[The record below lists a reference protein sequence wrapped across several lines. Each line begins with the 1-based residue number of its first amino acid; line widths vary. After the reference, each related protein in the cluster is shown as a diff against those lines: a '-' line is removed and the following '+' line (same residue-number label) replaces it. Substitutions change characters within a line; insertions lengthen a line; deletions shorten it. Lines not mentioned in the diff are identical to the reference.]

1 MLNEHPRLL
10 RHADRETF
18 VSSAFGEQDLI
29 NRIAGWDGDKEGFI
43 DQLVMRIVQEDHR
56 RLPGGH
62 RLVSGLLGAMRP
74 YRQTIGIRAS
84 EDFDNLVALFGEA
97 LPFGST
103 VQPWPRAAHRMQ
115 TALPVLEPLRP
126 ATLEWGKIA
135 LVAAKHLDRINAKAL
150 SVRGSRDCDFV
161 DLEIDLWAT
170 RKQTLGWLLTRHKS
184 RREDRREDWSEPSAF
199 AALTHSTDTLLLL
212 QGEPGSGKSIALR
225 SIARRQLMDSAGS
238 RCPTAVKP
246 LLRRMRRIGRPIP
259 LPTRQG
265 RALDAPIPIH
275 LDLKELDLPRSY
287 DVTAQDVA
295 AFVRDEA
302 LRLFRV
308 AEESLDASLMAR
320 YFDWG
325 LKHGRWLFLLDS
337 FDEIKALLSSVGP
350 DERVRAYAE
359 AIEQFAIDA
368 YPCRTVFASRPYR
381 SPKTLLGC
389 AWMSLKAL
397 DAVHI
402 GKVVGCWFRDDGIV
416 DQVLAELRGEHHV
429 LGDFVRNPLFLA
441 LICAFRQIEGRLPKT
456 LDEAFDGF
464 VTRRLERDERRF
476 LNLGLDL
483 TGTCDGAS
491 AVALRMLLD
500 DALGI
505 EPRRHDLLRALD
517 VAPWPLTV
525 SPETVLSALEKAE
538 LAQTNQA
545 GDDRAERFAFGH
557 RRLLEFFA
565 TKAVIAGGS
574 GVSAET
580 LLNDDRWR
588 ETAVTLLNSDV
599 GERHPLLDAL
609 QRALTAGA
617 DTLGVPASIDGEA
630 LAASAPSNL
639 RKALAPLRKTMV
651 PEHFQW
657 PARSGHRLG
666 ILQDASVRRA
676 QTDLTQTDLPIRHE
690 ADRLLIAAME
700 LGILTDQKLATD
712 LAAAGSPEGTLF
724 VLTRAFQSHR
734 YVLTDAAYKQTLRL
748 RTISADLLAFIR
760 ESLLE
765 QWATGALEKDAENV
779 RVQLHRL
786 DSARKDATRHLGK
799 TFQMLRAFPRI
810 DNFLLAMIALTVG
823 ILYAEDFSIDK
834 WLGPLLGI
842 SIIIGIM
849 IGLHL
854 MSRRILKG
862 SLVAWRIGDSRKS
875 VVRLV
880 LTSGLWSSLLWR
892 GIPSLFF
899 IFLAFFV
906 LTDNFPTWFKADVGA
921 LALAILCWL
930 IWGCLAPTAIAL
942 GRFTDWRKWPL
953 LIFAPF
959 SAIWHLVLTLRP
971 PSRNAMLFSTATWAL
986 LFIALGLGGHFHKK
1000 IFLLLDYTETALQE
1014 IGLPKALAEFFPL
1027 IFLYVAVALFLIIQR
1042 IRSNAIL
1049 SNAKEGVSE
1058 YSAVAMLDVWS
1069 RFPGSLH
1076 WHHHASLAR
1085 WINDKNHLI
1094 ICEESR
1100 RVLLDA
1106 IRAIERDHRQKLR
1119 RLSFKRRPIDPS
1131 WSPAFQAWYRKRAP
1145 RLFGLADWHGTP
1157 LNELQLLLEQVE
1169 AGLKDSA
1176 ERQST

>member
-1 MLNEHPRLL
+1 MAPTHQGPADDPDLYQSVQEALRRVLLEHPKLL
-10 RHADRETF
+10 RHADREAF
-18 VSSAFGEQDLI
+18 VNSAFRDQGLI
-29 NRIAGWDGDKEGFI
+29 SRIAGWDWDKEGFI
-43 DQLVMRIVQEDHR
+43 DQLILRIAQEDHR

-62 RLVSGLLGAMRP
+62 HLVSGLLAAIRP

-97 LPFGST
+97 PPPLGSSAP
-103 VQPWPRAAHRMQ
+103 PWPDATATHPMQ

-126 ATLEWGKIA
+126 STLEWGKIA
-135 LVAAKHLDRINAKAL
+135 LAAAKHLDRINAKAL
-150 SVRGSRDCDFV
+150 SVRGNRDCDFV

-170 RKQTLGWLLTRHKS
+170 RKPTFDRLLTRRKP
-184 RREDRREDWSEPSAF
+184 RREDGREDWSEPPAC

-246 LLRRMRRIGRPIP
+246 LLRRIACPIP

-275 LDLKELDLPRSY
+275 LDLKELDPPRSY

-325 LKHGRWLFLLDS
+325 LKNGRWLFLLDS

-724 VLTRAFQSHR
+724 VLKRAFQSHQ
-734 YVLTDAAYKQTLRL
+734 YVLADAAYKQTLRL
-748 RTISADLLAFIR
+748 RTISADLLVFIR
-760 ESLLE
+760 ESLLG

-779 RVQLHRL
+779 RVQLRRL
-786 DSARKDATRHLGK
+786 DSARKDAARSLEK
-799 TFQMLRAFPRI
+799 TLRMLRAFSRV
-810 DNFLLAMIALTVG
+810 DNALLSALVIPFSIFVVVRAIASEKPMQVAVVCIVLSFFLL
-823 ILYAEDFSIDK
+823 
-834 WLGPLLGI
+834 
-842 SIIIGIM
+842 
-849 IGLHL
+849 
-854 MSRRILKG
+854 
-862 SLVAWRIGDSRKS
+862 
-875 VVRLV
+875 
-880 LTSGLWSSLLWR
+880 
-892 GIPSLFF
+892 
-899 IFLAFFV
+899 
-906 LTDNFPTWFKADVGA
+906 
-921 LALAILCWL
+921 
-930 IWGCLAPTAIAL
+930 
-942 GRFTDWRKWPL
+942 GR
-953 LIFAPF
+953 
-959 SAIWHLVLTLRP
+959 
-971 PSRNAMLFSTATWAL
+971 
-986 LFIALGLGGHFHKK
+986 
-1000 IFLLLDYTETALQE
+1000 
-1014 IGLPKALAEFFPL
+1014 
-1027 IFLYVAVALFLIIQR
+1027 
-1042 IRSNAIL
+1042 
-1049 SNAKEGVSE
+1049 
-1058 YSAVAMLDVWS
+1058 
-1069 RFPGSLH
+1069 
-1076 WHHHASLAR
+1076 
-1085 WINDKNHLI
+1085 
-1094 ICEESR
+1094 
-1100 RVLLDA
+1100 
-1106 IRAIERDHRQKLR
+1106 
-1119 RLSFKRRPIDPS
+1119 
-1131 WSPAFQAWYRKRAP
+1131 
-1145 RLFGLADWHGTP
+1145 TP
-1157 LNELQLLLEQVE
+1157 
-1169 AGLKDSA
+1169 
-1176 ERQST
+1176 